1 MNSSLLLSWVTFGYF
16 FSALFYLIAMIFK
29 KEGVGRIAGWVLRI
43 FFIIQTGAIIMRW
56 VESYQMGIGHAPL
69 SNLYES
75 LIFFSWTIALIYI
88 WIELK
93 IRSRTIGVFATPF
106 AFLAMAYASFSPDMN
121 SRIQPLMPALQSNWL
136 IAHVITCFLGYAAF
150 AVSCSLSIMYLI
162 KKPRSEKK
170 GKKRDAQGITS
181 YFPGIPVL
189 DDLIYQMIIIGFLL
203 LTLGIATGS
212 IWAHSAWGT
221 YWSWDPKETWSL
233 ITWLLYAAL
242 LHARMIKGW
251 HGSRIAWLSIIGF
264 ACVLFTYFGVNF
276 ILSGLHSYGTA

>member
-16 FSALFYLIAMIFK
+16 FSALFYLIAMVFK
-29 KEGVGRIAGWVLRI
+29 KEGVGRIAGWIIRI
-43 FFIIQTGAIIMRW
+43 FFIIQTAAIIMRW
-56 VESYQMGIGHAPL
+56 IESYQMGIGHAPL

-88 WIELK
+88 WIEWRT
-93 IRSRTIGVFATPF
+93 RSRTIGVFATPF
-106 AFLAMAYASFSPDMN
+106 AFLSMAYASFSPDMN
-121 SRIQPLMPALQSNWL
+121 TRIQPLMPALQSNWL
-136 IAHVITCFLGYAAF
+136 IAHVLTCFLGYAAF

-162 KKPRSEKK
+162 KKPRS
-170 GKKRDAQGITS
+170 GKKTGSQGITS
-181 YFPGIPVL
+181 YFPGMAVL
-189 DDLIYQMIIIGFLL
+189 DDLVYQMILVGFLL
-203 LTLGIATGS
+203 LTVGIATGS

-251 HGSRIAWLSIIGF
+251 HGTRIAWLSIIGF

>member
-1 MNSSLLLSWVTFGYF
+1 MTSSFLLSWVTFGYF
-16 FSALFYLIAMIFK
+16 FSALFYLITLVFK
-29 KEGVGRIAGWVLRI
+29 KPGVGQIAGWTIRV
-43 FFIIQTGAIIMRW
+43 FFIIQTGAIILRW

-88 WIELK
+88 WIEWK
-93 IRSRTIGVFATPF
+93 TNSRTIGVFATPF

-121 SRIQPLMPALQSNWL
+121 TRIQPLLPALQSNWL

-162 KKPRSEKK
+162 NKSRSGKKPGR
-170 GKKRDAQGITS
+170 QGLVS
-181 YFPGIPVL
+181 FFPEIPVL
-189 DDLIYQMIIIGFLL
+189 DELIYQTVIIGFLL
-203 LTLGIATGS
+203 LTVGIATGS

-242 LHARMIKGW
+242 LHARMMKGW
-251 HGSRIAWLSIIGF
+251 HGTRIAWLSIIGF

-276 ILSGLHSYGTA
+276 ILSGLHSYGSA

>member
-16 FSALFYLIAMIFK
+16 FSALFYLIALVFK
-29 KEGVGRIAGWVLRI
+29 NQGVGRIAGWVIRI

-56 VESYQMGIGHAPL
+56 IESYQMGIGHAPL

-88 WIELK
+88 WIEWK
-93 IRSRTIGVFATPF
+93 TRSRTIGVFATPF
-106 AFLAMAYASFSPDMN
+106 AFLSMAYASFSPDMN
-121 SRIQPLMPALQSNWL
+121 TRIQPLMPALQSNWL
-136 IAHVITCFLGYAAF
+136 IAHVLTCFLGYAAF

-162 KKPRSEKK
+162 KKPWSGKKK
-170 GKKRDAQGITS
+170 GPQGITS

-189 DDLIYQMIIIGFLL
+189 DDLIYQMILVGFLL
-203 LTLGIATGS
+203 LTVGIATGS

-251 HGSRIAWLSIIGF
+251 HGTRIAWLSIIGF

>member
-1 MNSSLLLSWVTFGYF
+1 M
-16 FSALFYLIAMIFK
+16 
-29 KEGVGRIAGWVLRI
+29 
-43 FFIIQTGAIIMRW
+43 FFIIQTAAIIMRW
-56 VESYQMGIGHAPL
+56 IESYQMGIGHAPL

-88 WIELK
+88 WIEWK
-93 IRSRTIGVFATPF
+93 TRSRTIGVFATPF
-106 AFLAMAYASFSPDMN
+106 AFLSMAYASFSPDMN
-121 SRIQPLMPALQSNWL
+121 TRIQPLMPALQSNWL
-136 IAHVITCFLGYAAF
+136 IAHVLTCFLGYAAF

-162 KKPRSEKK
+162 KKPRS
-170 GKKRDAQGITS
+170 GKKTGSQGITS
-181 YFPGIPVL
+181 YFPGIAVL
-189 DDLIYQMIIIGFLL
+189 DDLVYQMILVGFLL
-203 LTLGIATGS
+203 LTVGIATGS

-251 HGSRIAWLSIIGF
+251 HGTRIAWLSIIGF